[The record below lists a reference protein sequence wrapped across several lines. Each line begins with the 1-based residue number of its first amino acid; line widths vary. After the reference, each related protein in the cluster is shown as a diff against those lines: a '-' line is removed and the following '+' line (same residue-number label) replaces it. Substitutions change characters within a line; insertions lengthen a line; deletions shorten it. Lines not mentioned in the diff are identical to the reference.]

1 MFSLICYLMI
11 SSFQFQYAPA
21 KLVVSG
27 FKIYQDKY
35 YLLKQFLLNHV
46 YLKPLFRIHQV
57 NQFDTVIERSPTVL
71 VKEELVM
78 ICLQSFLVIYNLL
91 SCCDEP
97 YWCWICKSDCSYL
110 FLSIINLFLE
120 ILDILP
126 CSKHILQRN
135 SRFSW
140 CF

>member
-1 MFSLICYLMI
+1 MT

-35 YLLKQFLLNHV
+35 YLLKQILLNHV
-46 YLKPLFRIHQV
+46 YLKPLFQILQV

-71 VKEELVM
+71 VKEKLVM
-78 ICLQSFLVIYNLL
+78 ICLESLLVVYNLL

-97 YWCWICKSDCSYL
+97 Y
-110 FLSIINLFLE
+110 
-120 ILDILP
+120 
-126 CSKHILQRN
+126 
-135 SRFSW
+135 
-140 CF
+140 

>member
-1 MFSLICYLMI
+1 MI

-46 YLKPLFRIHQV
+46 YLKPLFQILQV

-71 VKEELVM
+71 VKEKLVM
-78 ICLQSFLVIYNLL
+78 ICLESLLVVYNLL

-97 YWCWICKSDCSYL
+97 Y
-110 FLSIINLFLE
+110 
-120 ILDILP
+120 
-126 CSKHILQRN
+126 
-135 SRFSW
+135 
-140 CF
+140 